1 MLKKLIFTVLTVT
14 LVGVSTNCLAA
25 NDYNEAVISTD
36 KHIALSFKINQGV
49 ISEAIKILEPA
60 INKAGKNKP
69 NNSNPGSTGS
79 VSINSAQFQKE
90 VLRLVNVERAKQGLR
105 PLVTNDDIERSAMVR
120 AEELVI
126 KYSHT
131 RPDGSRGLTALS
143 NWSHCAAE
151 NIAKGQKSPEDVMRV
166 WMNSEGHRA
175 NILYPDM
182 TELGVGY
189 VYDTSNQ
196 YKHHWVQLFRG

>member
-1 MLKKLIFTVLTVT
+1 MIYKVVLSALVAIA
-14 LVGVSTNCLAA
+14 VGVPFDCAA
-25 NDYNEAVISTD
+25 AEAYANNVNQADT
-36 KHIALSFKINQGV
+36 KIALGFKLNPGMIND
-49 ISEAIKILEPA
+49 AIKILQPA
-60 INKAGKNKP
+60 VNKAGKNKP
-69 NNSNPGSTGS
+69 NNNTPGNIGGAFNAT
-79 VSINSAQFQKE
+79 QFRKE
-90 VLRLVNVERAKQGLR
+90 VLRLVNVERAKQGLN

-120 AEELVI
+120 AKELVI

-131 RPDGSRGLTALS
+131 RPDGSRGISALS
-143 NWSHCAAE
+143 DWGRCAAE
-151 NIAKGQKSPEDVMRV
+151 NIAKGQKTPADVMRV